1 MSTLPGAR
9 AVHHIAYT
17 VPDLEQ
23 AVSFF
28 VDVIG
33 AELAYRLG
41 PVEDAEGD
49 WMTRKL
55 GVHPRASA
63 HIAMLRLGPVGNL
76 ELFEYTAPDQD
87 HGRPLNSDWGGH
99 HFALYVDDVD
109 KAVAYLR
116 EVPGVTILGE
126 PETITDG
133 PIAGDRWVYFTT
145 PWGLHME
152 LINMPAG
159 MPFEETTTTRL
170 YLPEES
176 WDAYRADSGADSADE
191 STQAQTQAQTQ
202 TQNEKQ
208 AVKEVQTVNEAQTV
222 KEAETAVDESVNSNP
237 FNRRVIEEFRASGG
251 RVADFGDVPLLLLST
266 TGRRSGATRTTPL
279 VHLERGGRHIV
290 FAANGG
296 AESHPAWYQNLIA
309 AGTGTVELPGRRFA
323 VRPEP
328 VPAAEHEELWRLQTA
343 QDPNFAQFRGRTDR
357 DIPVVELVPVDGAAG

>member
-23 AVSFF
+23 AVTFF

-41 PVEDAEGD
+41 PVEDREGD

-63 HIAMLRLGPVGNL
+63 HIAMLRLGPVTNL

-87 HGRPLNSDWGGH
+87 RRRPRNSDWGGH
-99 HFALYVDDVD
+99 HLAIHVDDVD
-109 KAVAYLR
+109 KAAAHLR

-133 PIAGDRWVYFTT
+133 PITGDRWVYFTT

-159 MPFEETTTTRL
+159 MPFEATTDTRL
-170 YLPEES
+170 YAPEES
-176 WDAYRADSGADSADE
+176 WDAHRPRP
-191 STQAQTQAQTQ
+191 
-202 TQNEKQ
+202 EK
-208 AVKEVQTVNEAQTV
+208 VS
-222 KEAETAVDESVNSNP
+222 ESVNANA
-237 FNRRVIEEFRASGG
+237 FNRRVIDEFRASGG

-266 TGRRSGATRTTPL
+266 SGRRSGRTRTTPL
-279 VHLERGGRHIV
+279 VHLRHEGRHIV

-296 AESHPAWYQNLIA
+296 ADTHPAWYRNLMA
-309 AGTGTVELPGRRFA
+309 AGTGAVELPGRRRFA
-323 VRPEP
+323 VRPVP
-328 VPAAEHEELWRLQTA
+328 VAVAEHEELWHLQCA
-343 QDPNFAQFRGRTDR
+343 QDANFEQFRDRTDR
-357 DIPVVELVPVDGAAG
+357 DIPVVELVPVEDAQ

>member
-17 VPDLEQ
+17 VPDLDQ
-23 AVSFF
+23 AVRFF

-41 PVEDAEGD
+41 PVEDQEGD

-63 HIAMLRLGPVGNL
+63 KIAMLRLGPVTNL

-87 HGRPLNSDWGGH
+87 HSRPRNSDWGGH

-109 KAVAYLR
+109 KAVEYLR

-159 MPFEETTTTRL
+159 MPYEKATPTRL
-170 YLPEES
+170 YLPEEN
-176 WDAYRADSGADSADE
+176 WDAHRAPDE
-191 STQAQTQAQTQ
+191 T
-202 TQNEKQ
+202 
-208 AVKEVQTVNEAQTV
+208 
-222 KEAETAVDESVNSNP
+222 VNSNP
-237 FNRRVIEEFRASGG
+237 FNRRVIEEFRANGG
-251 RVADFGDVPLLLLST
+251 RVGDFGDIPLLLLT
-266 TGRRSGATRTTPL
+266 TVGRRSGLPRTTPL
-279 VHLERGGRHIV
+279 VHLERDGRHIV

-296 AESHPAWYQNLIA
+296 ADSHPAWYRNLMA
-309 AGTGTVELPGRRFA
+309 AGTGVVEVAGRRFEA
-323 VRPEP
+323 RPEA
-328 VPAAEHEELWRLQTA
+328 VPTAEHEELWRLQAA
-343 QDPNFAQFRGRTDR
+343 QDPNFAEFRDRTDR
-357 DIPVVELVPVDGAAG
+357 DIPVVALVPTDA

>member
-28 VDVIG
+28 VDVLG

-41 PVEDAEGD
+41 PVEDPEGD

-63 HIAMLRLGPVGNL
+63 HIAMLRLGPVTNL

-87 HGRPLNSDWGGH
+87 RGRPRNSDWGGH

-109 KAVAYLR
+109 KAADYLR

-126 PETITDG
+126 PETITEG

-152 LINMPAG
+152 LINMPEG
-159 MPFEETTTTRL
+159 MPYEETTSTRL
-170 YLPEES
+170 YHPVER
-176 WDAYRADSGADSADE
+176 WGDHRANPE
-191 STQAQTQAQTQ
+191 STPESTPESAPG
-202 TQNEKQ
+202 
-208 AVKEVQTVNEAQTV
+208 TVP
-222 KEAETAVDESVNSNP
+222 ETVNSNP
-237 FNRRVIEEFRASGG
+237 FNRRVIEEFRANGG
-251 RVADFGDVPLLLLST
+251 RVADFGDVPLLLLTT
-266 TGRRSGATRTTPL
+266 TGRRSGRTRTTPL
-279 VHLERGGRHIV
+279 VHLAYDGRHIV

-296 AESHPAWYQNLIA
+296 ADDHPAWYRNLMA
-309 AGTGTVELPGRRFA
+309 SGTATVELPGRRFTA
-323 VRPEP
+323 RPVP
-328 VPAAEHEELWRLQTA
+328 VPASEHEELWRRQAA
-343 QDPNFAQFRGRTDR
+343 QDPNFSQFRDRTHR
-357 DIPVVELVPVDGAAG
+357 DIPVVELVPVEVAP

>member
-23 AVSFF
+23 AVTFF
-28 VDVIG
+28 IEVIG

-41 PVEDAEGD
+41 PVEDSEGD

-63 HIAMLRLGPVGNL
+63 HIAMLRLGPVTNL

-87 HGRPLNSDWGGH
+87 RARPRNSDWGGH

-109 KAVAYLR
+109 KAAAYLR
-116 EVPGVTILGE
+116 AVPGVTILGE
-126 PETITDG
+126 PETIEDG

-159 MPFEETTTTRL
+159 MPFEETTSTRL
-170 YLPEES
+170 YLPEGN
-176 WDAYRADSGADSADE
+176 WDDHRAAP
-191 STQAQTQAQTQ
+191 QAAAPQA
-202 TQNEKQ
+202 
-208 AVKEVQTVNEAQTV
+208 AGP
-222 KEAETAVDESVNSNP
+222 VDESVNSNP
-237 FNRRVIEEFRASGG
+237 FNRKVIEEFRANEG

-266 TGRRSGATRTTPL
+266 TGRHSGVTRTTPL
-279 VHLERGGRHIV
+279 VHLERAGRHIV

-296 AESHPAWYQNLIA
+296 ADTHPAWYRNLVA
-309 AGTGTVELPGRRFA
+309 AGTGTVELPGRRFT

-328 VPAAEHEELWRLQTA
+328 VPAAEHEELWRLQTE
-343 QDPNFAQFRGRTDR
+343 QDANFAQFRGRTGR
-357 DIPVVELVPVDGAAG
+357 DIPVVELVPVQGPAD